1 MKTKVEGSKYLITDD
16 EGRYPYKLSKKK
28 VDKAIEGLKKD
39 LSHFNKTIKDLYET
53 DYEAYRLIVDH
64 LEWFDEFDEGRA
76 YRLSALETNLED
88 LQNTLS
94 EDDEI
99 PVYETVILLE
109 DFGYEHTPWG
119 PEGRWVK
126 KLEDTEEKLVEEEI
140 WPETKL
146 RRTLTIIWER
156 VNDDFGCHKSS
167 KEIIYK
173 KLKMSKKLEKAC
185 ENTLKRK
192 EVSSI

>member
-1 MKTKVEGSKYLITDD
+1 MKTKVEGNKYLITDD
-16 EGRYPYKLSKKK
+16 DGRYPYKLSKNK
-28 VDKAIEGLKKD
+28 VDKAVEILRKD
-39 LSHFNKTIKDLYET
+39 ISHFNKTLKNLYEN
-53 DYEAYRLIVDH
+53 DSELYYLIIDN
-64 LEWFDEFDEGRA
+64 LYWYDEFDEGRS
-76 YRLSALETNLED
+76 YRLNSLETDLED
-88 LQNTLS
+88 LQNTLA

-99 PVYETVILLE
+99 PVYEEVILLE

-140 WPETKL
+140 WPETRL
-146 RRTLTIIWER
+146 RRTMTVIWER

-185 ENTLKRK
+185 ENTLKEK
-192 EVSSI
+192 NHEQ

>member
-1 MKTKVEGSKYLITDD
+1 MKTKVEGNKYLITDD
-16 EGRYPYKLSKKK
+16 EGRYPYKLNKNK
-28 VDKAIEGLKKD
+28 VDKAIEGLRKD

-64 LEWFDEFDEGRA
+64 LDWFDEFDEGRA
-76 YRLSALETNLED
+76 YRLSALETNLET
-88 LQNTLS
+88 LQETLA

-99 PVYETVILLE
+99 PIYEEVILLE

-126 KLEDTEEKLVEEEI
+126 KLEDTDEKLVEEEI

-156 VNDDFGCHKSS
+156 VNEDFGSHKHS

-173 KLKMSKKLEKAC
+173 KLKMSKKLERAC
-185 ENTLKRK
+185 ENTLKRRNH
-192 EVSSI
+192 E